1 MELGSVAPDFTLPT
15 NTGDPFVLSDNL
27 GRIVVIYFYPKAGSS
42 SCAKQAVAFQDLQSA
57 FDTAGALVIGIS
69 KDSIKK
75 LQNFVYKQGL
85 NFPLA
90 SDENTDVCE
99 RYGVWK
105 EKKMYGKTYMGIER
119 STFIVDTQGNLARIW
134 QGVKVPGHAEEVLE
148 AVKQVRGS

>member
-15 NTGDPFVLSDNL
+15 NTGEPFVLSDNL
-27 GRIVVIYFYPKAGSS
+27 GRIVVTYFYPKAGSS
-42 SCAKQAVAFQDLQSA
+42 SCAKQAVAFQDLKKA
-57 FDTAGALVIGIS
+57 FDTAGALLIGIS

-75 LQNFVYKQGL
+75 LQNFASKQDL

-105 EKKMYGKTYMGIER
+105 EKKMYGKAYMGIER
-119 STFIVDTQGNLARIW
+119 STFVVDAQGNLAGIW
-134 QGVKVPGHAEEVLE
+134 QGVRVAGHAEEVLE

>member
-27 GRIVVIYFYPKAGSS
+27 GRTVVIYFYPKAGSS
-42 SCAKQAVAFQDLQSA
+42 SCAKQAVAFQDLQNA
-57 FDTAGALVIGIS
+57 FETVGALVIGIS

-75 LQNFVYKQGL
+75 LQNFVSKQDL

-148 AVKQVRGS
+148 AVRQVRSS